1 MCALYTEDTIRVQT
15 ETGECKIDL
24 CFGDITSLKKE
35 EAVDVCLVSAFPG
48 DYAATPTSLIG
59 AFQKN
64 LGLSVRELSRDK
76 EEDLRRLYCCWW
88 SRPLPQR
95 YPFRRIL
102 CFESTRYL
110 YAHPVELVGDVFRC
124 LVPILR
130 NQDGQVITPLL
141 ATGDQGYSETVML
154 KGMIDAAVNWMKAGL
169 PLRLLKIVVFTRSVK
184 EGKMDSANK
193 KHFKG
198 ILSLFT
204 ALKEQYES
212 KEIEEKVTI
221 EFDVYISYSEK
232 DLGVVDTIQG
242 LLMKEKKD
250 IKIFSEQQDLD
261 TTCVWQE
268 NMYKVMVKCAKII
281 TVLSPA
287 YLTSATCTEQYNIAL
302 CVNRKTNRDRLA
314 PFYVEQI
321 ELLPSYMGLVQYV
334 NCSPH
339 DKLKLAT
346 ACHQVIVALTLEVT
360 MVTQKGQSIK
370 KRSDLNYDVFI
381 SYSHK
386 NSQQATA
393 VLNKLTN
400 LNPDLK
406 IFFDKEELKTGMEK
420 TMDKNLYYH
429 GKCCLEKTGSHI
441 DALIIF
447 LQSDL
452 QLIVLCLEHI
462 EDIAE
467 EFTSVKMVD
476 GFRNDFHSVVDVTYK
491 SNNQLEI
498 FQKSKDE
505 MYADCNIAHL
515 TEEYRLVKYRSK
527 YGNKDTFTEIAAAET
542 DLGNKSYD
550 IILSYAPSDA
560 MYAKFFRAVIRRRAP
575 SLKLIDAVST
585 DHRQMAVLDSASVIV
600 PLISPAYVESNQV
613 VELQIALSRHR
624 LAHDESTLF
633 PILLNYL
640 PQKPTY
646 FHLLPYEVSCVDEHW
661 REQVRNDHFVIPD
674 VGVTLGKAESSLLP
688 AVSKVAACALMKA
701 VDILLLRLNRQQP
714 TMSGTQNVVLC
725 NVVKLRHE
733 ILATQNAEFVARAE
747 KFLLDSVKET
757 ETMETKDKTGE
768 SSSRL
773 DIVDRSVTVEES
785 GTDKQT
791 SPPSERKAKSGEESN
806 EDNWAMMD
814 IIAHQGASTTVATA
828 SLDIVTS
835 KNETSDESNVSEHPT
850 AQNSL
855 SATPQEVV
863 QRRSVACHLL

>member
-102 CFESTRYL
+102 CFESTRLSYL

-212 KEIEEKVTI
+212 KEIEEKNDTI

-406 IFFDKEELKTGMEK
+406 IFFDKEELKT
-420 TMDKNLYYH
+420 
-429 GKCCLEKTGSHI
+429 
-441 DALIIF
+441 
-447 LQSDL
+447 
-452 QLIVLCLEHI
+452 EHI

-476 GFRNDFHSVVDVTYK
+476 GFRNDFHSVVDVTCTD
-491 SNNQLEI
+491 I
-498 FQKSKDE
+498 DE